1 MRKISVNA
9 IRGNELLARDIYSI
23 NDRILLPA
31 GVIVKREY
39 ISHLLQLNITDIFV
53 EDEFSRGVFNQE
65 GGENS
70 IQEQCIKQVRET
82 LNRFVYND
90 MSIEKEL
97 YIAVE
102 EVVRSVLDK
111 KEVLYNISG
120 VRSRSE
126 QLYCHSISVCALSVL
141 LAYKL
146 KLSKQKIKEIAIGS
160 ILHDIGYKHVALDF
174 MNLNQKTLSVEQKK
188 EIRKHVI
195 YGYQMVERETWLSN
209 LSKEMI
215 LGHHELG
222 DKSGYPFRLDSEHIK
237 LPNKIVALCN
247 HFDNLVYGKYHKGMK
262 VHEVME
268 YIVSNSE
275 IKFDRRVVE
284 VFIESIAAYPN
295 GTLVRTNE
303 GELGIVLRQNKGL
316 PARPVLRIIQDKNG
330 ERLINWVEKDLKKS
344 LTLFIE
350 DTLEKI

>member
-9 IRGNELLARDIYSI
+9 IQGNELLARDIYSI
-23 NDRILLPA
+23 NDKILLPA
-31 GVIVKREY
+31 GVTMKREY

-53 EDEFSRGVFNQE
+53 EDELSRGVLDQE
-65 GGENS
+65 SGENI
-70 IQEQCIKQVRET
+70 IQEHCIKQVRET

-90 MSIEKEL
+90 MSMEKEL

-102 EVVRSVLDK
+102 EVVRSALDN

-120 VRSRSE
+120 VRYRSE
-126 QLYCHSISVCALSVL
+126 QLYYHSINVCALSVL

-160 ILHDIGYKHVALDF
+160 VLHDIGYKHVALDF
-174 MNLNQKTLSVEQKK
+174 SNLNENTLSVEQKK
-188 EIRKHVI
+188 EVRKHVI
-195 YGYQMVERETWLSN
+195 YGYHMVENETWLPN
-209 LSKEMI
+209 LSKEII

-222 DKSGYPFRLDSEHIK
+222 DKSGYPFRLDSKHIK

-262 VHEVME
+262 VHEVIE
-268 YIVSNSE
+268 YIVSNSG
-275 IKFDRRVVE
+275 IKFDKRVVQ

-295 GTLVRTNE
+295 GTIVRTNE

-316 PARPVLRIIQDKNG
+316 PARPVLRIIQDKRG
-330 ERLINWVEKDLKKS
+330 KRLNDWVEKDLKTS